1 MPTKEDQA
9 ATYRDFR
16 AAFDAARYADA
27 RGLAEK
33 AVSIGERLDGADSLA
48 LVTPLNNLG
57 QTAYRL
63 KDYVGAEQAY
73 LRSVKVLETHDAASA
88 RLPQALYVLG
98 KIYREA
104 NQLDFAAASLR
115 RAVDITRKNQGLFST
130 AQLTFL
136 MPLIDAYVNS
146 GNTAD
151 ADREEQYLLRIAE
164 RNYPPQDARYVAAVE
179 RQARW
184 LETQGKFTSARRLY
198 GRAIELSRN
207 AGGPGDIRQVEQLR
221 SVSRTFRLEFAYGP
235 EAAEQN
241 TEPRESAEFSNP
253 LGTGSQVS
261 RVNPDAERYL
271 QEALKIAA
279 ASKDAAAL
287 REKIDTLIELG
298 DLHFVQGQRSNAE
311 KQYLEAWSAL
321 SQVERD
327 SGVGN
332 PLAVPQLL
340 VYRPPSAA
348 LKKHKD
354 DATPIPLVLSF
365 TVGADGKVTDPK
377 IISGTAPEV
386 VQKSVLAAIRR
397 TLYRP
402 RLLAGKLAPTDNM
415 QFHQLVYAGK

>member
-1 MPTKEDQA
+1 VK
-9 ATYRDFR
+9 
-16 AAFDAARYADA
+16 
-27 RGLAEK
+27 
-33 AVSIGERLDGADSLA
+33 IGERLDGADSLA

-73 LRSVKVLETHDAASA
+73 LRSVKILETHDAASA
-88 RLPQALYVLG
+88 RLPQALYILG

-136 MPLIDAYVNS
+136 VPLIDAYVRT
-146 GNTAD
+146 GNAAD

-164 RNYPPQDARYVAAVE
+164 RNFPPQDARYVAAVE

-184 LETQGKFTSARRLY
+184 LETQGKYTSARRLY

-221 SVSRTFRLEFAYGP
+221 AVARTFRLEFAYGP
-235 EAAEQN
+235 EAAEQSPEPHEN
-241 TEPRESAEFSNP
+241 TDFSNP
-253 LGTGSQVS
+253 LGSGSQVA

-271 QEALKIAA
+271 QAALKITEV
-279 ASKDAAAL
+279 SKDAAAT

-298 DLHFVQGQRSNAE
+298 DLHLAQSQRVEAE
-311 KQYLEAWSAL
+311 KHYLLAWNAL
-321 SQVERD
+321 TQEQRD
-327 SGVGN
+327 SGAGN
-332 PLAVPQLL
+332 PLAAPQQL

-354 DATPIPLVLSF
+354 DSAPIPLVLSF
-365 TVGADGKVTDPK
+365 TVSADGKVVDPK
-377 IISGTAPEV
+377 IISGAAPEIT
-386 VQKSVLAAIRR
+386 QKSALTSMRR
-397 TLYRP
+397 ALYRP
-402 RLLAGKLAPTDNM
+402 RMVAGKLAPTDGV
-415 QFHQLVYAGK
+415 QFQQLVYAGK